1 MAAKKSKGHGKLS
14 PTLKP
19 GKMSELES
27 KLYDMALASETP
39 KWKGAIGIFIPVSG
53 AITPEPIDFT
63 RAKRLIGGGMVEPV
77 YLPSGNLLIVDE
89 EGLLKGMHVNE
100 VASHSVGVHIAGP
113 AVFVPKKYARKA
125 LS

>member
-1 MAAKKSKGHGKLS
+1 MAAKKKSTSRPKG
-14 PTLKP
+14 
-19 GKMSELES
+19 MSELEA

-39 KWKGAIGIFIPVSG
+39 KWKGAVGIFIPVNG

-77 YLPSGNLLIVDE
+77 QLPSGNLLIADE
-89 EGLLKGMHVNE
+89 EGLLKRMPVNE
-100 VASHSVGVHIAGP
+100 VASLSVGIHIVGP
-113 AVFVPKKYARKA
+113 AIFVPKHHARKA